1 MGLSCQPVTQA
12 YSIHHASYICSCV
25 LNFWCKSVDLDDMD
39 ECTSLSYNSQ
49 YIGCT
54 CKKHCTMLF
63 TWTRLKMH

>member
-1 MGLSCQPVTQA
+1 MVLSCQPVTQA

-54 CKKHCTMLF
+54 CK
-63 TWTRLKMH
+63 